1 MALEA
6 GTRLGHYEVVS
17 SLGAG
22 GMGEVYRAKD
32 TKLGREVAVKLLL
45 DEVSTDPERLAR
57 FEREARVLASLNHKN
72 IASLH
77 AFEREGDTGFLVMEL
92 VEGETLADRIA
103 HGPIPVEEAIPLF
116 LQIAE
121 GLEAAHEKGV
131 IHRDLK
137 PANIKVTDDGNVKIL
152 DFGLAKAMA
161 PATGPESDPS
171 ESPTLTQ
178 AATLR
183 GQILGTAAYMSP
195 EQAKGKEVDRRADVW
210 AFGVCLYES
219 LTGSRAFRGDDAADT
234 LAAVL
239 RAEIDWGKLPPATP
253 RAIRRLLRRC
263 LTKDPRERLHDI
275 ADVRIEIRGVL
286 EQPDIDAPAGGE
298 TAPAKRQVSAVFAGA
313 LALLTLAAGL
323 VLGFVL
329 PRSGGD
335 AASDAAS
342 DDTWTVTALDLVEA
356 APGQRFRLSPDGRMV
371 VFRRRE
377 GANSSLYRRS
387 LDSLVAER
395 ISGSDGARRPI
406 FSPDGKQL
414 AFVDAGGSLKT
425 LRVEGGG
432 ASALVE
438 GIRRAGVWGRDG
450 FLYYTLGQGRT
461 TSLELW
467 RIPAGGGVS
476 EQVGHGYGG
485 ALLPGERVALAHL
498 RSERPDGFWSDVR
511 AVDLETGQERVLLPG
526 AQPFYLD
533 PGFLVFYREGGL
545 WAAPIDPET
554 GDLLGPARQVEN
566 GVAPFPGI
574 GIDVG
579 RFALADS
586 GDLLYVPGSRSVSRL
601 VWVSRDGR
609 DIEEVAPERKP
620 FGAPRH
626 SLDWLRISVSARD
639 AKGNSEQWML
649 DLETGS
655 WTRPTQEG
663 NRNAEAMWVPPDGQ
677 EIAFFSDRFEGRW
690 QIYIQ
695 PADRGAPAE
704 RLLPSEHNQGV
715 LGFSP
720 NGRYMLYTNFDFPG
734 LWAFDRESGES
745 ETLLEGNVV
754 GAARFHPAGRW
765 IAYSMVVQGQ
775 GDVWI
780 RPFPGPGEPR
790 QLTFDGGQEPDF
802 SPEGSEILYRSP
814 THMMTLPIEISG
826 ERFVTRRPEPLFVDD
841 YLRTPTRRQ
850 TYAIHPDG
858 RFLMIQATEAEEE
871 RLVLVQNWRA
881 KVLEMFSEGGS

>member
-1 MALEA
+1 MALET

-45 DEVSTDPERLAR
+45 DEVSSDPERLAR

-103 HGPIPVEEAIPLF
+103 HGPIPADEATPLF

-161 PATGPESDPS
+161 PTTGPESDPS

-210 AFGVCLYES
+210 AFGVCLYET

-239 RAEIDWGKLPPATP
+239 RAEIDWGKLAPATP

-286 EQPDIDAPAGGE
+286 EQPDIDAPAGSE
-298 TAPAKRQVSAVFAGA
+298 AAPTRRPVLAVLSLA
-313 LALLTLAAGL
+313 LALAVGL
-323 VLGFVL
+323 VLGYVL
-329 PRSGGD
+329 GRGGED
-335 AASDAAS
+335 AASDATS
-342 DDTWTVTALDLVEA
+342 DDTWTVAALDLEA
-356 APGQRFRLSPDGRMV
+356 APNQPFRLSPDGRMV
-371 VFRRRE
+371 VFTRGE
-377 GANSSLYRRS
+377 GAETSLYRRS

-395 ISGSDGARRPI
+395 ISGSDGAGSPI
-406 FSPDGKQL
+406 FSPDGQQL
-414 AFVDAGGSLKT
+414 SFRVGGSLKT
-425 LRVEGGG
+425 LPVEGGG
-432 ASALVE
+432 ASTLVD
-438 GIRRAGVWGRDG
+438 GILRSAGVWGRDG
-450 FLYYTLGQGRT
+450 FLYYTPTIGSSA
-461 TSLELW
+461 TSRELW
-467 RIPAGGGVS
+467 RIPAVGGVP
-476 EQVGHGYGG
+476 EQVGHAYGG
-485 ALLPGERVALAHL
+485 ALLPGERVALAHM
-498 RSERPDGFWSDVR
+498 RSERQDGFWSDVR
-511 AVDLETGQERVLLPG
+511 AVDLETGKERVLLPG
-526 AQPFYLD
+526 AQPRYLD
-533 PGFLVFYREGGL
+533 PGVLVFYREGGL

-554 GDLLGPARQVEN
+554 ADLLGPARQVET
-566 GVAPFPGI
+566 GVAPIPDRVGA
-574 GIDVG
+574 G

-586 GDLLYVPGSRSVSRL
+586 GDLLYALGSRRETRL

-609 DIEEVAPERKP
+609 DIEAVATERKS
-620 FGAPRH
+620 FAYPRH
-626 SLDWLRISVSARD
+626 SQDWRRISVAARNARGD
-639 AKGNSEQWML
+639 LEQWML
-649 DLETGS
+649 DLGTGS

-663 NRNAEAMWVPPDGQ
+663 NRNRDLMWVPPDGQ
-677 EIAFFSDRFEGRW
+677 EIVFASDRFEGRW
-690 QIYIQ
+690 QLFIQ
-695 PADRGAPAE
+695 PADRSAPAE
-704 RLLPSEHNQGV
+704 RLVPSEHNQGV
-715 LGFSP
+715 LGLSP
-720 NGRYMLYTNFDFPG
+720 DGRYMLYTNNDFPEG
-734 LWAFDRESGES
+734 LWVFDRESGES

-754 GAARFHPAGRW
+754 RAARFHPAGRW
-765 IAYSMVVQGQ
+765 IAYSMVVEGQ
-775 GDVWI
+775 ANVWI
-780 RPFPGPGEPR
+780 RPFPGAGEPR
-790 QLTFDGGQEPDF
+790 QLTSDGGQEPDF

-814 THMMTLPIEISG
+814 THMMTLPIEIDG
-826 ERFVTRRPEPLFVDD
+826 ERLVTRRPEPLFVDYD
-841 YLRTPTRRQ
+841 YLRRSSIN
-850 TYAIHPDG
+850 YAIHPDG
-858 RFLMIQATEAEEE
+858 RFLMIQAAEDEEE
-871 RLVLVQNWRA
+871 RLVFIQNWRA
-881 KVLEMFSEGGS
+881 KVLAMFSEGGS

>member
-1 MALEA
+1 MALEV
-6 GTRLGHYEVVS
+6 GTRLGHYEVLS

-45 DEVSTDPERLAR
+45 DEVSSDPERLAR

-210 AFGVCLYES
+210 AFGVCLYEA

-298 TAPAKRQVSAVFAGA
+298 AAPARRQVSAVLAGA

-329 PRSGGD
+329 DRGGEED

-342 DDTWTVTALDLVEA
+342 ADTWTVTALDLEA
-356 APGQRFRLSPDGRMV
+356 APGLPFVLSPDGRMV
-371 VFRRRE
+371 VFIRRE
-377 GANSSLYRRS
+377 GAETSLYRRS

-395 ISGSDGARRPI
+395 ISGSDGAVFPI
-406 FSPDGKQL
+406 FSPDGQQL
-414 AFVDAGGSLKT
+414 AFRDGGGSLKT
-425 LRVEGGG
+425 LPVEGGG
-432 ASALVE
+432 ASALVD
-438 GIRRAGVWGRDG
+438 GLPNVWGRDG
-450 FLYYTLGQGRT
+450 FLYYTLGQGFT

-467 RIPAGGGVS
+467 RIPAGGGVP
-476 EQVGHGYGG
+476 EQVGHGTGG
-485 ALLPGERVALAHL
+485 ALLPGERVALANL

-511 AVDLETGQERVLLPG
+511 AVDLETGEERVLLPG
-526 AQPFYLD
+526 AEPFYLD
-533 PGFLVFYREGGL
+533 PGFLVFYRESGL

-554 GDLLGPARQVEN
+554 AALLGPARQVEN
-566 GVAPFPGI
+566 GVAPVLVAGVDI
-574 GIDVG
+574 GS
-579 RFALADS
+579 FSLADS
-586 GDLLYVPGSRSVSRL
+586 GDLLYVLGSHSLPRL
-601 VWVSRDGR
+601 VWVSRNGL
-609 DIEEVAPERKP
+609 DIEELAPDRKS
-620 FGAPRH
+620 FGFLNP
-626 SLDWLRISVSARD
+626 SLDWRRIAVSARND
-639 AKGNSEQWML
+639 RGNYEQWML

-663 NRNAEAMWVPPDGQ
+663 NRNTGAMWVPPDGQ
-677 EIAFFSDRFEGRW
+677 EIVFMSDRFEGRF

-704 RLLPSEHNQGV
+704 RLVPSEHEQAP
-715 LGFSP
+715 LDFSP
-720 NGRYMLYTNFDFPG
+720 DGRYLLYTNLDVPG
-734 LWAFDRESGES
+734 LWVFDRESGES
-745 ETLLEGNVV
+745 ETLLEGNLVH
-754 GAARFHPAGRW
+754 AARFHPTGRW
-765 IAYSMVVQGQ
+765 ITYSMVVQGEEN
-775 GDVWI
+775 VWI
-780 RPFPGPGEPR
+780 RPFPGAGEPR
-790 QLTFDGGQEPDF
+790 QLTSDGGQEPDF

-826 ERFVTRRPEPLFVDD
+826 EDLVTRRPEPLFEDD
-841 YLRTPTRRQ
+841 YLRLGGRFQ
-850 TYAIHPDG
+850 NYAVHPDG
-858 RFLMIQATEAEEE
+858 RFLMIQAAEAEEE

>member
-6 GTRLGHYEVVS
+6 GTRLGHYEVLS

-45 DEVSTDPERLAR
+45 DEVSSDPERLAR

-103 HGPIPVEEAIPLF
+103 HGPIPVDEAIPLF

-210 AFGVCLYES
+210 AFGVCLYET

-253 RAIRRLLRRC
+253 RPIRTLLRRC
-263 LTKDPRERLHDI
+263 LTRDPRERLHDI

-298 TAPAKRQVSAVFAGA
+298 AAPTRRPVSAVLAGA
-313 LALLTLAAGL
+313 LALLALVVGLALGY
-323 VLGFVL
+323 VLD
-329 PRSGGD
+329 RGGEENV
-335 AASDAAS
+335 ASDATSA
-342 DDTWTVTALDLVEA
+342 DTWTVTALDLEA
-356 APGQRFRLSPDGRMV
+356 TPDQPFVLSPDGRMV
-371 VFRRRE
+371 VFGRRE
-377 GANSSLYRRS
+377 GAETSLYRRS
-387 LDSLVAER
+387 LDSLVADR
-395 ISGSDGARRPI
+395 ISGSDGALRPI
-406 FSPDGKQL
+406 FSPDGQQL
-414 AFVDAGGSLKT
+414 AFVAGGSLKT
-425 LRVEGGG
+425 LPVGGGG

-438 GIRRAGVWGRDG
+438 GIRRTGVWGRDG
-450 FLYYTLGQGRT
+450 FLYYTPEIGSP
-461 TSLELW
+461 TSRELW
-467 RIPAGGGVS
+467 RIPADGGVS
-476 EQVGHGYGG
+476 EQVGHGIGT
-485 ALLPGERVALAHL
+485 ALLPGERVVLAHL
-498 RSERPDGFWSDVR
+498 RSERQEGFWSDVQ
-511 AVDLETGQERVLLPG
+511 AVDLETGKERVLLPG

-533 PGFLVFYREGGL
+533 PGVLVFYREGGL

-554 GDLLGPARQVEN
+554 AALLGPARQVEN
-566 GVAPFPGI
+566 GVAPLLGV
-574 GIDVG
+574 GVDRG

-586 GDLLYVPGSRSVSRL
+586 GDLLYVLGSRSVSRL

-620 FGAPRH
+620 FASPRH
-626 SLDWLRISVSARD
+626 SQDWRRISVGARNARGD
-639 AKGNSEQWML
+639 LEQWML
-649 DLETGS
+649 NLGTGS

-663 NRNAEAMWVPPDGQ
+663 NRNAGLMWVPPDGQ
-677 EIAFFSDRFEGRW
+677 EIVFMSDRLEGRF
-690 QIYIQ
+690 QLYIQ
-695 PADRGAPAE
+695 PADRSAPAE
-704 RLLPSEHNQGV
+704 RLVPSEHPQV
-715 LGFSP
+715 PLDFSP
-720 NGRYMLYTNFDFPG
+720 DGRYMLYTNIDVSG
-734 LWAFDRESGES
+734 LWIFDRESGES

-754 GAARFHPAGRW
+754 PAARFHPAGRW
-765 IAYSMVVQGQ
+765 IAYSVVIQGQ
-775 GDVWI
+775 ENVWI

-790 QLTFDGGQEPDF
+790 QLTFDGGGEPDF

-814 THMMTLPIEISG
+814 THMMTLPVEISG
-826 ERFVTRRPEPLFVDD
+826 ERFVPPASRAT
-841 YLRTPTRRQ
+841 LR
-850 TYAIHPDG
+850 G
-858 RFLMIQATEAEEE
+858 
-871 RLVLVQNWRA
+871 
-881 KVLEMFSEGGS
+881 

>member
-1 MALEA
+1 M
-6 GTRLGHYEVVS
+6 
-17 SLGAG
+17 
-22 GMGEVYRAKD
+22 YRAKD
-32 TKLGREVAVKLLL
+32 TKLGREVALKLLL
-45 DEVSTDPERLAR
+45 EEVSANPERLSR

-103 HGPIPVEEAIPLF
+103 HGPIPVDEAIPLF

-178 AATLR
+178 AATLG

-210 AFGVCLYES
+210 AFGVCLYET

-286 EQPDIDAPAGGE
+286 DQPDIDAPAGGE
-298 TAPAKRQVSAVFAGA
+298 AAPARRQVSAVLGGA
-313 LALLTLAAGL
+313 VALIALVVGL
-323 VLGFVL
+323 VFGIVMF
-329 PRSGGD
+329 RDG
-335 AASDAAS
+335 SDGS
-342 DDTWTVTALDLVEA
+342 DGTVPDDTWTVTALDLEA
-356 APGQRFRLSPDGRMV
+356 APDQPFVLSPDGRMV

-377 GANSSLYRRS
+377 EAETSLYRRS
-387 LDSLVAER
+387 LDSLVVER
-395 ISGSDGARRPI
+395 ISGSDGALFPI
-406 FSPDGKQL
+406 ISPDGQQL

-425 LRVEGGG
+425 LPVGGGG
-432 ASALVE
+432 ANVLVE
-438 GIRRAGVWGRDG
+438 GIRVDGVWGRDG
-450 FLYYTLGQGRT
+450 FLYYSLGIGSS

-467 RIPAGGGVS
+467 RIPADGGVS
-476 EQVGHGYGG
+476 EQVGHGIGT

-498 RSERPDGFWSDVR
+498 RYERQEGFWSDVR
-511 AVDLETGQERVLLPG
+511 AVDLETGQERVLVPG

-545 WAAPIDPET
+545 WVAPIDPET
-554 GDLLGPARQVEN
+554 ADLLGPARQVET
-566 GVAPFPGI
+566 GVAPVPGI
-574 GIDVG
+574 GVDVG

-586 GDLLYVPGSRSVSRL
+586 GDLLYVLGSRSGARL
-601 VWVSRDGR
+601 VWVSRDGL

-620 FGAPRH
+620 FALPRY
-626 SLDWLRISVSARD
+626 SLDWRRIAVPARNARGD
-639 AKGNSEQWML
+639 YEQWML
-649 DLETGS
+649 DLGTGS

-663 NRNAEAMWVPPDGQ
+663 NRNSVAMWVPPDGQ
-677 EIAFFSDRFEGRW
+677 EIVFMSDRFEGRF

-695 PADRGAPAE
+695 PDDRTAPAE
-704 RLLPSEHNQGV
+704 RLVPSEHEQAP
-715 LGFSP
+715 LDFSP
-720 NGRYMLYTNFDFPG
+720 DGRYMLYTNFDFPG
-734 LWAFDRESGES
+734 LWVFDRESGES

-754 GAARFHPAGRW
+754 RAARFHPAGRW
-765 IAYSMVVQGQ
+765 IAYSMVVQGEEN
-775 GDVWI
+775 VWI

-790 QLTFDGGQEPDF
+790 QLTSDGGQEASF

-814 THMMTLPIEISG
+814 THMMTIPVEISG
-826 ERFVTRRPEPLFVDD
+826 EDLVTRRPEPLFEDD
-841 YLRTPTRRQ
+841 YLRLRGRLRFQ
-850 TYAIHPDG
+850 NYAVHPDG
-858 RFLMIQATEAEEE
+858 RFLMIQAAEDEEE

-881 KVLEMFSEGGS
+881 KVLEMFSEGGL

>member
-1 MALEA
+1 M
-6 GTRLGHYEVVS
+6 
-17 SLGAG
+17 
-22 GMGEVYRAKD
+22 YRAKD

-210 AFGVCLYES
+210 AFGVCLYEA
-219 LTGSRAFRGDDAADT
+219 LTGSRAFHGDDAADT

-298 TAPAKRQVSAVFAGA
+298 AAPARRRVSVVLA
-313 LALLTLAAGL
+313 LALAVVIGL
-323 VLGFVL
+323 VLGFGL
-329 PRSGGD
+329 FRDGGD

-342 DDTWTVTALDLVEA
+342 DDTWTVTALDLEA
-356 APGQRFRLSPDGRMV
+356 APDQPVVLSPDGRLV
-371 VFRRRE
+371 VFSRRE
-377 GANSSLYRRS
+377 GAETSLYRRS

-395 ISGSDGARRPI
+395 ISGSDGATRSMT
-406 FSPDGKQL
+406 FSPDGQQL
-414 AFVDAGGSLKT
+414 AFRDAGGSLKT
-425 LRVEGGG
+425 LPVEGGG
-432 ASALVE
+432 ASVLVD
-438 GIRRAGVWGRDG
+438 GIRSAGVWGRDG
-450 FLYYTLGQGRT
+450 FLYYTPETGSG
-461 TSLELW
+461 TSRELW
-467 RIPAGGGVS
+467 RIPAGGGVP

-485 ALLPGERVALAHL
+485 ALLPGERIALAHL
-498 RSERPDGFWSDVR
+498 RSERQDGFWSEVR

-526 AQPFYLD
+526 AQPLYLD
-533 PGFLVFYREGGL
+533 PGVLVFYRGGGL

-554 GDLLGPARQVEN
+554 ADLLGPARQVET
-566 GVAPFPGI
+566 GVAPRLRSNV
-574 GIDVG
+574 DVG

-586 GDLLYVPGSRSVSRL
+586 GDLLYVLGSRSVSRL
-601 VWVSRDGR
+601 VWVSRDGL

-620 FGAPRH
+620 FLSPRH

-639 AKGNSEQWML
+639 AKGNYEQWML

-663 NRNAEAMWVPPDGQ
+663 NRNLGARWVPPDGQ
-677 EIAFFSDRFEGRW
+677 EIVFMSDRFEGRY
-690 QIYIQ
+690 QLYIQ
-695 PADRGAPAE
+695 PADRSAPAE
-704 RLLPSEHNQGV
+704 RLVPSEHAQSV
-715 LGFSP
+715 LDFSP

-734 LWAFDRESGES
+734 LWVFDRESGES
-745 ETLLEGNVV
+745 ETLLEGNRVR
-754 GAARFHPAGRW
+754 AARFHPTGRW
-765 IAYSMVVQGQ
+765 IAYSVVVQSEEN
-775 GDVWI
+775 VWI

-790 QLTFDGGQEPDF
+790 QLTFDGGQEASF

-814 THMMTLPIEISG
+814 THMMTLPIEIDG
-826 ERFVTRRPEPLFVDD
+826 ERFVTRRPEPLFEDD
-841 YLRTPTRRQ
+841 YLRVPGRYQ
-850 TYAIHPDG
+850 NYAVHPDG
-858 RFLMIQATEAEEE
+858 RFLMIQAVEEDEEE

>member
-6 GTRLGHYEVVS
+6 GTKLGHYEVLS

-45 DEVSTDPERLAR
+45 DEVSSDPERLAR

-103 HGPIPVEEAIPLF
+103 HGPIPVDEAIPLF

-210 AFGVCLYES
+210 AFGVCLYEA

-239 RAEIDWGKLPPATP
+239 RAEIDWGKLPPETP
-253 RAIRRLLRRC
+253 RAIRTLLRRC

-298 TAPAKRQVSAVFAGA
+298 AAPAKRRVSAVLAGA
-313 LALLTLAAGL
+313 LGLVVGL

-329 PRSGGD
+329 FRDGGD
-335 AASDAAS
+335 AASDAATA
-342 DDTWTVTALDLVEA
+342 DTWTVTALDIET
-356 APGQRFRLSPDGRMV
+356 APGQPFVLSPDGRMV
-371 VFRRRE
+371 LFRGRE
-377 GANSSLYRRS
+377 VAETRLYRRS

-395 ISGSDGARRPI
+395 ISGSDGARSPI

-432 ASALVE
+432 ASTLVD
-438 GIRRAGVWGRDG
+438 GISRAGVWGRDG
-450 FLYYTLGQGRT
+450 FLYYTPEGGT
-461 TSLELW
+461 PASLELW
-467 RIPAGGGVS
+467 RIPAGGGVP
-476 EQVGHGYGG
+476 EQVGHGFGT
-485 ALLPGERVALAHL
+485 ALLPGERVALAYL
-498 RSERPDGFWSDVR
+498 RSERQGGFWSDVR
-511 AVDLETGQERVLLPG
+511 AMDLETGKERVLLPG
-526 AQPFYLD
+526 ARPFYLD
-533 PGFLVFYREGGL
+533 PGVLVFYREGGL
-545 WAAPIDPET
+545 WAAPIEPET
-554 GDLLGPARQVEN
+554 AALLGPARQVET
-566 GVAPFPGI
+566 GVAPVPGI
-574 GIDVG
+574 GLDVG

-586 GDLLYVPGSRSVSRL
+586 GDLLYVLGSRSVSRL
-601 VWVSRDGR
+601 VWVSRDGL

-620 FGAPRH
+620 FALPRH
-626 SLDWLRISVSARD
+626 SLDWRRISVPARD
-639 AKGNSEQWML
+639 ASGDWELWML
-649 DLETGS
+649 DLGTGS

-663 NRNAEAMWVPPDGQ
+663 NRKRSAMWVPPDGQ
-677 EIAFFSDRFEGRW
+677 EIVFGSDRLTGRW

-695 PADRGAPAE
+695 PADRSAPAE
-704 RLLPSEHNQGV
+704 RLVPSEDGQV
-715 LGFSP
+715 PLGFSP
-720 NGRYMLYTNFDFPG
+720 DGRYMLYTNNDVPG
-734 LWAFDRESGES
+734 LWVFDRESGES
-745 ETLLEGNVV
+745 EPLLEGNVV
-754 GAARFHPAGRW
+754 RAARFHPAGRW
-765 IAYSMVVQGQ
+765 IAYSVRVEGEHN
-775 GDVWI
+775 VWI

-790 QLTFDGGQEPDF
+790 QLTFDGGQEASF

-814 THMMTLPIEISG
+814 THMMTLPIEIDG
-826 ERFVTRRPEPLFVDD
+826 ERLVTRRPEPLFVDD
-841 YLRTPTRRQ
+841 YLRNGTSYQ
-850 TYAIHPDG
+850 NYAIHPDG
-858 RFLMIQATEAEEE
+858 RFLMIQAVEDEEE
-871 RLVLVQNWRA
+871 RLVFVQNWRA
-881 KVLEMFSEGGS
+881 KVLAMFSEGNS